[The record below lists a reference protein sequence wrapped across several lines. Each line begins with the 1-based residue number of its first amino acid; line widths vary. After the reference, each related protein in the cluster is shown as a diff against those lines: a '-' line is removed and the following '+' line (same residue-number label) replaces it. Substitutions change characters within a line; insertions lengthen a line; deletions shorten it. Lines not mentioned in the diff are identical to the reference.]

1 MGENAPSFKAN
12 GAHDEPRTL
21 RARQS
26 AGARAGN
33 IACNSHALGKT
44 SSSMRDEEPS
54 TRLINQG
61 F

>member
-1 MGENAPSFKAN
+1 MGENAPSFKAK
-12 GAHDEPRTL
+12 GAHDEARTL
-21 RARQS
+21 RAIKRR
-26 AGARAGN
+26 RASED
-33 IACNSHALGKT
+33 IACNSHVLGKT

>member
-1 MGENAPSFKAN
+1 MGKNAPSFKAN
-12 GAHDEPRTL
+12 GAHDEARTL
-21 RARQS
+21 RATKRR
-26 AGARAGN
+26 RASEV
-33 IACNSHALGKT
+33 IACNSHVLGKI

>member
-1 MGENAPSFKAN
+1 MLTWGKTRRHSSRTARKTQRGRCARDKAQ
-12 GAHDEPRTL
+12 
-21 RARQS
+21 ARI
-26 AGARAGN
+26 